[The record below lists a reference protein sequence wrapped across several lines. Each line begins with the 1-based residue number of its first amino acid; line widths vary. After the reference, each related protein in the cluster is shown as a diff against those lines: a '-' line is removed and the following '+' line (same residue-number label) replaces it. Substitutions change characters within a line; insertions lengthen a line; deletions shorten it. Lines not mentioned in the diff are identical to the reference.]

1 MIQVPTNFI
10 KSSLEILRNKYLYLT
25 TDTHFSFN
33 LNMKICMLQFF
44 FSICFLNM
52 LTISLSNSLAFHQLR
67 INCPL
72 LSSFFLKVFLSRLLI
87 NCFAKYFSYTIQVWN
102 KYMNLSTNSTG
113 CKHSKLFLIHS
124 FYFCCIFNLKN

>member
-1 MIQVPTNFI
+1 MIQVPTDFI
-10 KSSLEILRNKYLYLT
+10 KSSLEILSNKYLYLT

-67 INCPL
+67 IN
-72 LSSFFLKVFLSRLLI
+72 
-87 NCFAKYFSYTIQVWN
+87 
-102 KYMNLSTNSTG
+102 LSTTQQ
-113 CKHSKLFLIHS
+113 LFPKGIPVKVT
-124 FYFCCIFNLKN
+124 N